1 MYSQLRRNIMRLRNF
16 IVPVLTLVLLAGC
29 SKPGSRRSAGNAQQQ
44 AIQAVSVMAE
54 EVTPQSI
61 NDYLHITGTLE
72 GATEVVMISELAGT
86 IKEVTVSLGDW
97 IEAGETLGSLDAPQY
112 GIQVEQARASYLAAK
127 AAFDA
132 AELSRQ
138 SAEVLWKEHAISES
152 EYQQTMSSYTS
163 AQAGCQG
170 AQANL
175 EMAQNTYE
183 ASIFTAPV
191 SGWITYLPI
200 QQGDYASM
208 GTQLCK
214 IVDDRTLVIRT
225 AVSSGD
231 VTSLSTGQSSTIT
244 VHGMEGAH
252 PATVTAVG
260 KSPAPQS
267 SLYPVEITVPNPSGA
282 LLSGMMA
289 SIQIQRGTF
298 ENALATAVENIRQSY
313 DDRYVYIVASNNT
326 AQRQIVTLGAQ
337 VNGSVIITSGLYAG
351 DQIITEGIDS
361 LNDGTPV
368 AVRQSAPQEG

>member
-1 MYSQLRRNIMRLRNF
+1 L
-16 IVPVLTLVLLAGC
+16 
-29 SKPGSRRSAGNAQQQ
+29 
-44 AIQAVSVMAE
+44 
-54 EVTPQSI
+54 
-61 NDYLHITGTLE
+61 
-72 GATEVVMISELAGT
+72 
-86 IKEVTVSLGDW
+86 
-97 IEAGETLGSLDAPQY
+97 
-112 GIQVEQARASYLAAK
+112 
-127 AAFDA
+127 
-132 AELSRQ
+132 
-138 SAEVLWKEHAISES
+138 
-152 EYQQTMSSYTS
+152 SSYTS
-163 AQAGCQG
+163 AQAGYQG

-231 VTSLSTGQSSTIT
+231 VTSLSTGQNATIT
-244 VHGMEGAH
+244 VSGMDRAH

-267 SLYPVEITVPNPSGA
+267 SLYPVEITVPNPSGT

-289 SIQIQRGTF
+289 SIQIQHGTF
-298 ENALATAVENIRQSY
+298 ENVLATAVENIRQSY
-313 DDRYVYIVASNNT
+313 DDRYVYIVASDNT
-326 AQRQIVTLGAQ
+326 AQRQIVTLGTQ
-337 VNGSVIITSGLYAG
+337 VNGSVIISSGLHVG

-368 AVRQSAPQEG
+368 TVRQSAPQEG